1 MRPISSARWFSAAV
15 GVTVMCRAVE
25 LPWKRP
31 ARTLLWCVLVHGV
44 CNTRCT
50 RDTGHGVRAM
60 DGHLTVSYVSRVA
73 VSWLRFTLT
82 ADLSS
87 YIIYTSAYEAT
98 GERRDA

>member
-1 MRPISSARWFSAAV
+1 MQGGRAAMEAPSSN
-15 GVTVMCRAVE
+15 VTVV
-25 LPWKRP
+25 
-31 ARTLLWCVLVHGV
+31 RTSPWCVQHQVHTARGV
-44 CNTRCT
+44 
-50 RDTGHGVRAM
+50 AM

-73 VSWLRFTLT
+73 VSWLRFTLA